1 MKLDQAKKK
10 QLRTIGHKL
19 NPVVIVSDRGISEG
33 IDKELERALDD
44 HELIKVKLAFEDP
57 VSRKQLATELC
68 EAHKAVIVQAIGKV
82 ILIYRPAKQP
92 NPKLS
97 NVMRN
102 KHLVL

>member
-19 NPVVIVSDRGISEG
+19 NPVVIVSDRGMSEG
-33 IDKELERALDD
+33 IEQELERALDD

-57 VSRKQLATELC
+57 AVRKQFAAELC
-68 EAHKAVIVQAIGKV
+68 EDHNAVLVQAIGKV
-82 ILIYRPAKQP
+82 ILIYRAAQQP

-97 NVMRN
+97 NIERN
-102 KHLVL
+102 KHLMV